1 NRGDEIPELEHGAL
15 PSRRSRGG
23 KEPRRMN
30 ASGAAC
36 SRHLPLWG
44 RSSSRSDGGRGG
56 LAFHNQPTPSPSLPH
71 KGREQFAA
79 GSYLHKR
86 PERRKAC
93 RGARERRARKAGILP
108 HARDEILDLLEPGL
122 GPDPAEK
129 RDVDLRAVKLA
140 RELE

>member
-1 NRGDEIPELEHGAL
+1 MAVVGRKRLREKAKSRRSAGSGGSRAANRRNRGDEIPELEHGAL

-44 RSSSRSDGGRGG
+44 RSSSRSDGGRGV
-56 LAFHNQPTPSPSLPH
+56 LAFHNQPPPSPSLPH

-93 RGARERRARKAGILP
+93 RGARE
-108 HARDEILDLLEPGL
+108 
-122 GPDPAEK
+122 
-129 RDVDLRAVKLA
+129 
-140 RELE
+140 